1 MRWTIHYDPSDLTHV
16 LATDDKGELRYMLE
30 EKYVQPM
37 ALMDRK
43 EGDAAELQRI
53 AEFNKTM
60 VATATQR
67 RIEADTCTE
76 NLLLGAGIDPKLSQ
90 MIITDGRGQHKNLPK
105 VEDADVISENAK
117 EPTKFD
123 IY

>member
-1 MRWTIHYDPSDLTHV
+1 
-16 LATDDKGELRYMLE
+16 
-30 EKYVQPM
+30 
-37 ALMDRK
+37 
-43 EGDAAELQRI
+43 
-53 AEFNKTM
+53 M

-90 MIITDGRGQHKNLPK
+90 MIITDGRGQHKNQRNALRSGQRAALPK
-105 VEDADVISENAK
+105 VEDAEVISENAK